1 MLHVDAFAYRH
12 DGTFTPDMR
21 ENAMLLAG
29 DAWVAGFRAAL
40 TREPPD
46 GGGEPEPQWRCF
58 HCDKVFTERADR
70 LRNAEFRADHAVGL
84 LDAAGISF
92 DSKPV
97 ARAETGPVRVGD
109 DWAGIYLRGDD
120 ALALAMAVE
129 CARDA
134 LPLSEGVNLTGWPD
148 ILRGCHEPCEVVPL
162 YASPPVAQEP
172 DDWEIRRNADGSV
185 DGIVGTG
192 HFHLEQMD
200 SDVWWC
206 GLTRNGER
214 LTWVICGTML
224 WLDDVPALLRA
235 KAVLEGF
242 TEPTGGDNG

>member
-129 CARDA
+129 C
-134 LPLSEGVNLTGWPD
+134 VT
-148 ILRGCHEPCEVVPL
+148 
-162 YASPPVAQEP
+162 
-172 DDWEIRRNADGSV
+172 IRRLFAIAATAKLKRVVEAKRKDLSNIAPGGMV
-185 DGIVGTG
+185 AAAAWN
-192 HFHLEQMD
+192 LA
-200 SDVWWC
+200 
-206 GLTRNGER
+206 
-214 LTWVICGTML
+214 
-224 WLDDVPALLRA
+224 LDAVLRA
-235 KAVLEGF
+235 WE
-242 TEPTGGDNG
+242 EDR